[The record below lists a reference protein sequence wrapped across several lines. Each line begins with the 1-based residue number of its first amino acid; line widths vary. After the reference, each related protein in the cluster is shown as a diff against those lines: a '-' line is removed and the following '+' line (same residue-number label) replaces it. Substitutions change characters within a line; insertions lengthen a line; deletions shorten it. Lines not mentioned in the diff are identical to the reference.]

1 MAVADGFHVDSIGN
15 LWLGSNRETFDA
27 TTRSEAPFYVY
38 ANGDMVA
45 NSGTFAGTLSS
56 GISISAPVITGGSIS
71 GTSGTFTGDISG
83 ASGTFTGDL
92 TGADITGGT
101 INIGSG
107 TFQVSNAGAVTAS
120 NLTITGGSL
129 NYNSNTFGVTSAG
142 VLTATS
148 GTIGGWTIGSTDLSA
163 GNISIDS
170 GGTISANY
178 SATTGWKIEADG
190 DAFFNK
196 ADIRIPSASSSTP
209 TTGFTT
215 LDIGSAKLSEFND
228 DLWVNSKR
236 VLIYD
241 SDATASASSPSLFL
255 FAAYGQPGWYV
266 DDSQLNRTKLY
277 YSNGVNNVF
286 HTESDNTYLHLDGS
300 GIKVGTATGGNNQ
313 YIGKNSSG
321 TFGWHTL
328 PSTGG
333 AHADSDHT
341 SFATTTSLNNHTGN
355 TTNAHG
361 YSPISINGLTMQH
374 GYGIDIIG
382 GGVMSVSA
390 YNSGGYK
397 VEIEHTDSD
406 HSFISSN
413 VSVSAGAVTSNAGYF
428 LRTLSAS
435 NNVITYN
442 RSDFGSGLKINSQ
455 RPTSNASS
463 SVGISTIEYDEMH
476 SRNGNFTF
484 VYGANLGSSS
494 QEIKTDITDL
504 DLGLNF
510 INDLTPKKYKYVS
523 QVKENDDKYGFG
535 FIAEDIEQ
543 VLVDNSETD
552 SKLFVDGRD
561 DYSSYGR
568 CAHELT
574 CTCEDEDCCSYPTET
589 YNADTGEHTST
600 EGCMF
605 DARCV
610 EPCCTDIAGA
620 TIDGVN
626 YIHATEAECEE
637 EFIVSQKYPSLK
649 YDELIAPLV
658 KAVQEL
664 SAKNDELESRLAALE
679 G

>member
-1 MAVADGFHVDSIGN
+1 
-15 LWLGSNRETFDA
+15 LW
-27 TTRSEAPFYVY
+27 
-38 ANGDMVA
+38 
-45 NSGTFAGTLSS
+45 
-56 GISISAPVITGGSIS
+56 
-71 GTSGTFTGDISG
+71 
-83 ASGTFTGDL
+83 
-92 TGADITGGT
+92 
-101 INIGSG
+101 IN
-107 TFQVSNAGAVTAS
+107 A
-120 NLTITGGSL
+120 
-129 NYNSNTFGVTSAG
+129 
-142 VLTATS
+142 
-148 GTIGGWTIGSTDLSA
+148 
-163 GNISIDS
+163 
-170 GGTISANY
+170 
-178 SATTGWKIEADG
+178 
-190 DAFFNK
+190 
-196 ADIRIPSASSSTP
+196 
-209 TTGFTT
+209 
-215 LDIGSAKLSEFND
+215 
-228 DLWVNSKR
+228 KR

-241 SDATASASSPSLFL
+241 QDATASASSPSLFL
-255 FAAYGQPGWYV
+255 FATYGQPGWYV
-266 DDSQLNRTKLY
+266 DDGQIGRTKLY

-286 HTESDNTYLHLDGS
+286 HTESDNTYLHLDGR
-300 GIKVGTATGGNNQ
+300 GIQVGTATGGNSQ

-321 TFGWHTL
+321 SFGWHNL

-333 AHADSDHT
+333 SHADSDHT
-341 SFATTTSLNNHTGN
+341 SFASTTSLNNHTGS
-355 TTNAHG
+355 TSAHS
-361 YSPISINGLTMQH
+361 YSPISINGLSMQH

-382 GGVMSVSA
+382 TGDISVSA

-397 VEIEHTDSD
+397 VEINHDDSD
-406 HSFISSN
+406 HSFSSSN

-455 RPTSNASS
+455 RPSSNNNS
-463 SVGISTIEYDEMH
+463 SVGISTIEYNEMH

-510 INDLTPKKYKYVS
+510 INDLTPKKYKYVG

-552 SKLFVDGRD
+552 SKLFVEGKD

-605 DARCV
+605 DAKCV
-610 EPCCTDIAGA
+610 QPCCTDTAGA

-626 YIHATEAECEE
+626 YIHATEDESEE

-664 SAKNDELESRLAALE
+664 SAKNDELQSRIEELE